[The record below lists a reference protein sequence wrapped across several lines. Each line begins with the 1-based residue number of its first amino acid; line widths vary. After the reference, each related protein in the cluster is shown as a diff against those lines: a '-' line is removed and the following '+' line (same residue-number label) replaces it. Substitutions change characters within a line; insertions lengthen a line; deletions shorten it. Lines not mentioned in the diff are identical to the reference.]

1 MAKWV
6 VLFASLMLAAGVVL
20 VLERGAANQAK
31 AFCGRFTIGAPFAD
45 VQRAAA
51 DRESGIGHREIQ
63 ADQVAVAFM
72 GLPPFPR
79 HICIVEALD
88 GRVTSTRYRY
98 D

>member
-6 VLFASLMLAAGVVL
+6 VLFASLILVAVVVL
-20 VLERGAANQAK
+20 VLERRAANQAM
-31 AFCGRFTIGAPFAD
+31 AFCGRFKIGAPFAD

-51 DRESGIGHREIQ
+51 DRESGMEHREIQ
-63 ADQVAVAFM
+63 ADQVAVAYM

-79 HICIVEALD
+79 HICIVEAVD
-88 GRVTSTRYRY
+88 GKVTGTRYRY